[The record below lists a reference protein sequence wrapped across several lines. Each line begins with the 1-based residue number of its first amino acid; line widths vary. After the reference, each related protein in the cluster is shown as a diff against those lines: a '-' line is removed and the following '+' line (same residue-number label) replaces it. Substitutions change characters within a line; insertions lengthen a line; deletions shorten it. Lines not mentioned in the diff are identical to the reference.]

1 MSVFCGQRVSAKRF
15 PEIIRK
21 RDYGTMKTISVCMIV
36 KDEEAC
42 LRECL
47 EQVSQFADEIVI
59 VDTGS
64 KDATKKIAYAFTE
77 KVYDYTWQNDFAA
90 ARNYAFSLG
99 TCDYLMSVDADERFT
114 KENIDNI
121 KKYKENMTGD
131 SILLCCERPEFQTKA
146 LQVRMV
152 RRTHGPY
159 WSGKIHEALPASGM
173 VADSKITFYHQKK
186 GRPDYKRN
194 VSIIESLSEEELK
207 ANFWLCAN
215 CWLDLVLAGEKEKAE
230 ILFSYLR
237 ENRQPYAE
245 KTDIIFLVMKAL
257 QQQNRKKEAAKM
269 LRLSLLDLQRQNR
282 ENKERG

>member
-1 MSVFCGQRVSAKRF
+1 MSVFLRAADIGKTVPRNYREKGLRN
-15 PEIIRK
+15 
-21 RDYGTMKTISVCMIV
+21 MKTISVCMIV
-36 KDEEAC
+36 KDEEDC

-47 EQVSQFADEIVI
+47 EQVSKFADEIII

-77 KVYDYTWQNDFAA
+77 KVYDYVWQNDFAA

-159 WSGKIHEALPASGM
+159 WSGKIHEILPASGII
-173 VADSKITFYHQKK
+173 ADSKITFFHQKK
-186 GRPDYKRN
+186 GSPDYKRN
-194 VSIIESLSEEELK
+194 VSIIENLPKEELK
-207 ANFWLCAN
+207 DNFWLCAN

-230 ILFSYLR
+230 ILFSYLK

-245 KTDIIFLVMKAL
+245 KTDIIFLVMNAL